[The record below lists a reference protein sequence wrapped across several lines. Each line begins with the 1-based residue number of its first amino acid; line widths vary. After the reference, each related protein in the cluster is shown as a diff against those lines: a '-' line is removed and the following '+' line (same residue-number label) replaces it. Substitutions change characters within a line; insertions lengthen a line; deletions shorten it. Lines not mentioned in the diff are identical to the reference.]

1 LGNPGRELRG
11 QRVAAAA
18 RRVLLLAGVG
28 CTLLLLAGCGQSE
41 GGQSTLHGESDQTR
55 KIIHLWWGML
65 AAAAVVFGGAV
76 LLLAIAYRRRTREGL
91 PAIGQDEDVS
101 TGLVVAFGVVIP
113 VVCLVTLFF
122 ISDIGVVN
130 ATSAP
135 KPGQTRMNVS
145 VVGHQWFWEVRYPGT
160 TAVTANE
167 IHIPVKTPVNVRLT
181 SADVIHSFWV
191 PELNKKVDMLPGHP
205 NNVLLYADTVG
216 AYRGQCAE
224 FCGLQHANMAMTVYA
239 DPPAKFKAWLAN
251 MSRPLA
257 PPASPQAKAGE
268 QVFLTQQCASCH
280 TIRGTAARGRIGP
293 DLTHLATRRTLA
305 ALTIPNDRVHLADWV
320 ANPQRVKPGNKMP
333 GLNLTSTQFQQ
344 LLAFLQGLK

>member
-18 RRVLLLAGVG
+18 RRALLLAGVG

-65 AAAAVVFGGAV
+65 AAAAVVFGGAL

-333 GLNLTSTQFQQ
+333 GLNLTGTQFQQ